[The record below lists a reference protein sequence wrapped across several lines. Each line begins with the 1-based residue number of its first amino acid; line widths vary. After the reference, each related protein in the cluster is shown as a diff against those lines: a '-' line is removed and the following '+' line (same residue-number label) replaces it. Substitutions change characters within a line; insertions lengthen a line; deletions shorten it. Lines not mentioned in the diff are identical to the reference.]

1 MKNVIREVTVHSGVT
16 ADFIESTLTEDISTV
31 ESIYDLIDNSIDAA
45 RSLILEKNK
54 SNDLYGLPANYSGYK
69 ITIRIDKNSI
79 RILDNCSGIDEG
91 TIKDD
96 MLVVAKRSAHMYGIG
111 HYGIGLK
118 RSLLKLGNKYSMLS
132 DNSSYSFKMSFENN
146 QIGNDSNNLT
156 AKEISSTGKN
166 KALFSISDLKNGIR
180 YDISNEKWFDNFIKG
195 ISARY
200 AAFIKKGLQI
210 KVVNAIKCITKN
222 ISSFV
227 PSIRENALVMPFKQQ
242 INMGDVDV
250 YIESG
255 IHESYLFPGEDGHS
269 LSKNRELTEQFGLY
283 FTCNDRIIV
292 SANTSK
298 EYGWGDAK
306 WHSEYNGFICWIKF
320 VSRSPGK
327 LPWNTAKTGLRLDST
342 MFLQIKDIIEPITKK
357 YRKEIKER
365 YLKKKSQDNS
375 SSITTQSQ
383 PTINKPQDSNNLKKN
398 VNGTKSSTIE
408 KEQNKKRN
416 SSTKNENHRIEH
428 PENWKTLLPKHFPF
442 SGDDILDAFIKE
454 AKCIVISNSSHAATM
469 LYRAIM
475 EASALYF
482 VRKNNKVS
490 EVKDLYFQTEG
501 KRKTLSYEQKELM
514 DISLD
519 MMIKWFR
526 ANSNNLFSSNERKRL
541 NTSLRHLDN
550 HKSYINGVVH
560 CHQIIT
566 SEKLVPIRNDTY
578 KFLEF
583 LVRSRIN

>member
-1 MKNVIREVTVHSGVT
+1 MKNVIREFNVHSGVT
-16 ADFIESTLTEDISTV
+16 AAFIESTLTEDISTV
-31 ESIYDLIDNSIDAA
+31 ESIYDLLDNSIDAA
-45 RSLILEKNK
+45 RTSILEKNK
-54 SNDLYGLPANYSGYK
+54 TNDLYGLPADYSGYK

-79 RILDNCSGIDEG
+79 RILDNCSGIDED
-91 TIKDD
+91 TIKDG
-96 MLVVAKRSAHMYGIG
+96 MFVVAKRSAHIYGIG

-132 DNSSYSFKMSFENN
+132 DNSKYSFKMSFENN
-146 QIGNDSNNLT
+146 QIGNETDSLI
-156 AKEISSTGKN
+156 AKEITSTKKN
-166 KALFSISDLKNGIR
+166 KALFSISDLKSEIR
-180 YDISNEKWFDNFIKG
+180 YDISNEIWFDNLISG
-195 ISARY
+195 ISDRY
-200 AAFIKKGLQI
+200 ANFIKKGLKI
-210 KVVNAIKCITKN
+210 KVVNATKGLTKN
-222 ISSFV
+222 IKGIT

-242 INMGDVDV
+242 LKMGDVDV

-255 IHESYLFPGEDGHS
+255 IHEEYLFPGEHGHS
-269 LSKNRELTEQFGLY
+269 ISKNRELTEQFGLY

-320 VSRSPGK
+320 VSRYPGK

-342 MFLQIKDIIEPITKK
+342 MFLQVKDIIEPITKK

-365 YLKKKSQDNS
+365 YLKKKTQTNSGSGSAQQESDSNKPKDNNNKTNVDGQKS
-375 SSITTQSQ
+375 SSQ
-383 PTINKPQDSNNLKKN
+383 K
-398 VNGTKSSTIE
+398 
-408 KEQNKKRN
+408 KEQKNKTN
-416 SSTKNENHRIEH
+416 STTKNENNKIDH
-428 PENWKTLLPKHFPF
+428 PENWKTLLPEHFPF

-454 AKCIVISNSSHAATM
+454 AKYIIISNASHAAAM

-490 EVKDLYFQTEG
+490 EVKELYFQTEG
-501 KRKTLSYEQKELM
+501 KRKNLSDEQKEVM

-519 MMIKWFR
+519 MMIKWFK
-526 ANSNNLFSSNERKRL
+526 ANSNNLVSSNERKIL

-566 SEKLVPIRNDTY
+566 SEKLIPIRNDTY

-583 LVRSRIN
+583 LVKNRMN